1 MKLECAC
8 RNQHRVYASIHNK
21 CVLCSFRSTMT
32 SRCVKC
38 KQEGAIPC
46 FSVGCN
52 KFICSACFNKL
63 LEQTNLEP
71 LNDGVVAHCKTCHG
85 KVAKAQLAS
94 SKLFW
99 TNDAYDSETYSS
111 MQILLNW
118 MTTEGN
124 YSLFRGDVSSPSTL
138 SKRKKDYCA
147 DLAKFMNDSK
157 VQITR
162 TGKMVRDKI
171 HHLEASFR
179 KAHDWANNTG
189 QGVEKDGE
197 EFKAAVELRCE
208 YYYLLEPIMG
218 DRASAQPKHT
228 TDSFLGGDEVPDD
241 GDEVP
246 DDLDD
251 VEDDDED
258 SEGGDTNNINK
269 RNNEDSD
276 DDDDD
281 DEATEEE
288 KEEVYSRVS
297 KGSSLTTP
305 PIDDSPVVHETP
317 VRLVNQTPVRK
328 RPVIVSKKRPPVA
341 VATAARSNQFDEY
354 MKSNII
360 ERQEVLKLK
369 KDAFAFKKQKLKV
382 MEEQG
387 KWQGKSHEHSYR
399 MTLWKDFKDL
409 MSQEFVP
416 TDHQLLVINPDFK
429 QFLETYED
437 IPDDEDT
444 PDDKD

>member
-1 MKLECAC
+1 
-8 RNQHRVYASIHNK
+8 
-21 CVLCSFRSTMT
+21 
-32 SRCVKC
+32 
-38 KQEGAIPC
+38 
-46 FSVGCN
+46 
-52 KFICSACFNKL
+52 
-63 LEQTNLEP
+63 
-71 LNDGVVAHCKTCHG
+71 
-85 KVAKAQLAS
+85 
-94 SKLFW
+94 
-99 TNDAYDSETYSS
+99 
-111 MQILLNW
+111 
-118 MTTEGN
+118 
-124 YSLFRGDVSSPSTL
+124 LFRGDVSSPSTL

-228 TDSFLGGDEVPDD
+228 TDSFLD
-241 GDEVP
+241 GDEVA
-246 DDLDD
+246 DDPDD

-258 SEGGDTNNINK
+258 SEGGDPNNIHK
-269 RNNEDSD
+269 RNDENSD

-288 KEEVYSRVS
+288 KEEMYSRVS
-297 KGSSLTTP
+297 KGSSLTSSTPTGATP
-305 PIDDSPVVHETP
+305 PIDDSPVVHE
-317 VRLVNQTPVRK
+317 TPVRK

-341 VATAARSNQFDEY
+341 SVATAARNNQFDEY

-360 ERQEVLKLK
+360 ERQEVIKLK

-382 MEEQG
+382 IEEQG
-387 KWQGKSHEHSYR
+387 KWQGKRQEHSYR

-429 QFLETYED
+429 QFLDTYED
-437 IPDDEDT
+437 IPDDEDR
-444 PDDKD
+444 PDDED